1 MNNKKKSI
9 RYPKKL
15 TFTRILIK
23 KQQKL
28 HDLLYRIKKHTPLL
42 YHIQKNQNKQ
52 LLIHNTSSL
61 IIAQKQKYME

>member
-28 HDLLYRIKKHTPLL
+28 HDLLYRIKKTHTFILP
-42 YHIQKNQNKQ
+42 HSEKSKQ
-52 LLIHNTSSL
+52 TTTNTSSL